1 MTEEMKNC
9 SYCSEGALLDA
20 FGIKI
25 GELPM
30 SKVILFKEQSHKG
43 RIIVACKKHVDDI
56 TQLTK
61 EERIQFMEDVNH
73 TAEIMHELFH
83 PDKINFGEFSGYFAV
98 ECGNVLGLGG
108 AFFAALLG
116 VSALAKEER
125 DRTAEFLLTHPIP
138 RASVVAQKLAAV
150 LAEIL
155 CLNLAVA
162 LVSAAGSAAIGETL
176 GAGLFF
182 RIFLGY
188 LLLQTQIACVLFGV
202 SAFLTGGGLGLGLGA
217 AFVLYFFNILANL
230 TDGAAFLRYL
240 TPFSYADGTVIV
252 ASGGIEI
259 KYLVP
264 GLFFALAGVAAAFF
278 RYCRKDIRA

>member
-83 PDKINFGEFSGYFAV
+83 PDKINFGAYGDTMHHLHF
-98 ECGNVLGLGG
+98 
-108 AFFAALLG
+108 
-116 VSALAKEER
+116 
-125 DRTAEFLLTHPIP
+125 H
-138 RASVVAQKLAAV
+138 
-150 LAEIL
+150 
-155 CLNLAVA
+155 
-162 LVSAAGSAAIGETL
+162 
-176 GAGLFF
+176 
-182 RIFLGY
+182 
-188 LLLQTQIACVLFGV
+188 
-202 SAFLTGGGLGLGLGA
+202 
-217 AFVLYFFNILANL
+217 
-230 TDGAAFLRYL
+230 
-240 TPFSYADGTVIV
+240 
-252 ASGGIEI
+252 
-259 KYLVP
+259 LVP
-264 GLFFALAGVAAAFF
+264 KYKDGFEWGGVFAMNPGKTTLSEDEYKEMIELV
-278 RYCRKDIRA
+278 RSRL